1 MKPLEIL
8 FISSLTPKDTQSEER
23 SFTHLHTCCD
33 AVLLLPFVDHQW
45 ILFWAAFCVKAEF
58 HLLLKG
64 QRRVEYRKPFNIGI
78 KRFPVKPYSHVC
90 SLWSTGESR
99 MCGSGPA
106 VDSQKTKANQ
116 MRKAEEEN
124 TSLPTRALSKKKPQ
138 TNPKPNQNPPPK
150 TQQTPTPPKKKTTK
164 KPTPKTNKPQHP
176 IPKKNN
182 KRTSLQG
189 VRDGKKTVLH
199 CFPYCG

>member
-1 MKPLEIL
+1 
-8 FISSLTPKDTQSEER
+8 
-23 SFTHLHTCCD
+23 
-33 AVLLLPFVDHQW
+33 
-45 ILFWAAFCVKAEF
+45 
-58 HLLLKG
+58 
-64 QRRVEYRKPFNIGI
+64 
-78 KRFPVKPYSHVC
+78 
-90 SLWSTGESR
+90 

-164 KPTPKTNKPQHP
+164 KPNPKQRADAAHP
-176 IPKKNN
+176 LSKAAAAEINWAQMKTLMRADKNGL
-182 KRTSLQG
+182 KE
-189 VRDGKKTVLH
+189 D
-199 CFPYCG
+199 